1 MEILE
6 FIENFRCGLGQFTKK
21 ESGIVQ
27 QLFENGCC
35 YYFAKILQDA
45 FPGGELCIP
54 WPIGHFVYKYND
66 KYWDISGEYIPK
78 QHDCVAMIPLNREYF
93 IDDCFIRHIEKTF
106 MHNGYSKNEYVFRKV
121 LIQKSKDANGMSV
134 NATDIIL
141 HNYEFMLVPIVK
153 YYDKEISLFFDN
165 DPMNKCKF
173 IKDRIYEI
181 MPDHIKLVISSERLE
196 EIVSIFID
204 KNVIS
209 KDIVDNFGEVIQ
221 CQKQNQDLKKM

>member
-1 MEILE
+1 MEIFE
-6 FIENFRCGLGQFTKK
+6 FIENFRCCLGLFTKK
-21 ESGIVQ
+21 ESEIIQ
-27 QLFENGCC
+27 QLFENGYC
-35 YYFAKILQDA
+35 YYFAKILKDV

-78 QHDCVAMIPLNREYF
+78 QHDCAVMIPLNREYF

-106 MHNGYSKNEYVFRKV
+106 MHNGYSKNEYVFRK
-121 LIQKSKDANGMSV
+121 IPTQKSKDPNNMNV
-134 NATDIIL
+134 KATDIVL
-141 HNYEFMLVPIVK
+141 RYHEFKMVPIVK
-153 YYDKEISLFFDN
+153 YYDKEISLLFDN

-181 MPDHIKLVISSERLE
+181 VPYINLAISSDRLE
-196 EIVSIFID
+196 EIIEFFIE

-209 KDIVDNFGEVIQ
+209 KDIIDNSGEVID
-221 CQKQNQDLKKM
+221 CQHKKK

>member
-21 ESGIVQ
+21 ESGIIQ
-27 QLFENGCC
+27 QLFENGFC
-35 YYFAKILQDA
+35 YYFAKILKDA

-78 QHDCVAMIPLNREYF
+78 QHDYVYMIPLNCEYF

-106 MHNGYSKNEYVFRKV
+106 MHNGYSKNEHVFCKN
-121 LIQKSKDANGMSV
+121 LTQKAKDSNHTII
-134 NATDIIL
+134 NTTDIIL
-141 HNYEFMLVPIVK
+141 RDYEFMIVPIVK
-153 YYDKEISLFFDN
+153 YYDEEIVSFFFDN
-165 DPMNKCKF
+165 DIMNRCKF

-181 MPDHIKLVISSERLE
+181 IPEPLKVAISSDRLE
-196 EIVSIFID
+196 EIVSFFID
-204 KNVIS
+204 KNVFS
-209 KDIVDNFGEVIQ
+209 KDTLDNSGEVID
-221 CQKQNQDLKKM
+221 CQHKKK